1 MLYLTLYLHSS
12 TIAAKLLTVSWQI
25 YRLRSMQVCC
35 VTNPIWVIK
44 TRLQLQRG
52 SGPTVS
58 SRLRP
63 TVTHL
68 RGNAGPYRGFVHAVK
83 QIAREEGIRG
93 FYKGLLPSLFLVCM
107 LAPLPLPAAMT
118 AICTITCVSGSCTQH
133 AICNMS

>member
-1 MLYLTLYLHSS
+1 MLSLTLYLHSW
-12 TIAAKLLTVSWQI
+12 TLAAKPLMVSCQI
-25 YRLRSMQVCC
+25 YQLLSVQVCC

-52 SGPTVS
+52 SGRTVS
-58 SRLRP
+58 PRLRP

-93 FYKGLLPSLFLVCM
+93 FYKGLLPSLFLVYT
-107 LAPLPLPAAMT
+107 LAPLPSPAAST
-118 AICTITCVSGSCTQH
+118 AICIFTFVSGSCMQH
-133 AICNMS
+133 AICNMR